1 MARVFAKP
9 VVNNSSPIES
19 AKKGVPINR
28 LKVDP
33 TRELS
38 IRIFPAHGEG
48 ACISA
53 CDMVYYP
60 FFMETEGGVESK
72 SFPVFHSATHG
83 KGNVNVKDNGRTAAP
98 SLTAYYIGYVKEK
111 YIQKYITQSKYKN
124 WSDLRKEKYNFLEG
138 FNKDGLQGK
147 TSKIPFNSLQ
157 LKSDVRCY
165 GSIETK
171 NSKTKEITETLE
183 QFAIAKSS
191 KFVET
196 LEALFN
202 EKTHT
207 MQTKNCA
214 CKDPY
219 APYWYMSAEQ
229 GLVFDIT
236 PVKSNNV
243 TLYQASNPEIRVF
256 DENSKF
262 YKEWDEL
269 EPIAKKYSDSVYT
282 SKDFQLECHG
292 LPNYDRISGFNVWE
306 EETFKSIAN
315 EIARLH
321 DFSSID
327 EVPFPSNSKLVN
339 REYPIEPNPLA
350 DYMEGYENLD
360 MAVQEHGS
368 KAPVTIEIPKKSDK
382 KAFVKGN
389 LASDEADLLKP
400 DATDDLP
407 F

>member
-9 VVNNSSPIES
+9 GVQSSNPLES
-19 AKKGVPINR
+19 NKKGAPINR

-33 TRELS
+33 SRLLN
-38 IRIFPAHGEG
+38 IRILPAHGEG

-60 FFMETEGGVESK
+60 FFMASESGIESK

-83 KGNVNVKDNGRTAAP
+83 YGNPNIKNNDRVAAE
-98 SLTAYYIGYVKEK
+98 SLTAFYTDYIKEK
-111 YIQKYITQSKYKN
+111 YIQRFISKAKVAE
-124 WSDLRKEKYNFLEG
+124 RKPFYAMIDGFNDGGLEG
-138 FNKDGLQGK
+138 K
-147 TSKIPFNSLQ
+147 TTKVKFNSLQ
-157 LKSDVRCY
+157 AKREERCY
-165 GSIETK
+165 AVVTTTTA
-171 NSKTKEITETLE
+171 KTKEVARTLE
-183 QFAIAKSS
+183 EVVIAKSS

-196 LEALFN
+196 LESNFN
-202 EKTHT
+202 EKTHAKE
-207 MQTKNCA
+207 TKNCA
-214 CKDPY
+214 CKDLY
-219 APYWYMSAEQ
+219 MPYWYMSAEQ
-229 GLVFDIT
+229 GLAFDIT

-243 TLYQASNPEIRVF
+243 TTYQTSNPDVEVF
-256 DENSKF
+256 DENHEL
-262 YKEWDEL
+262 YNDWDVL
-269 EPIAKKYSDSVYT
+269 SPIAVKYAANAYT

-292 LPNYDRISGFNVWE
+292 LRNYDRISGFNVWDDE
-306 EETFKSIAN
+306 VFKTKAN

-350 DYMEGYENLD
+350 EYMEGYENLD

-368 KAPVTIEIPKKSDK
+368 KAPVTIETPKKADK